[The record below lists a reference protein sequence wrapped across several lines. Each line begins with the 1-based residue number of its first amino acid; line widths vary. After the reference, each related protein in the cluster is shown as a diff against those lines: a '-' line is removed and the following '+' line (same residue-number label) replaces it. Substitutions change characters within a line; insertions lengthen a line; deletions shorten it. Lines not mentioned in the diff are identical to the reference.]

1 MSSIEPTEPAAPRAR
16 LNRVR
21 VALWGAAALAAG
33 AGAFALL
40 DKPKPQPGNAES
52 YASAIGGPFAM
63 IDQRGRPVTDKTLRG
78 RPFAIFFGFT
88 RCPDVCPTT
97 LSRMAQLRKELGS
110 AGDKFD
116 IVFVSVDPEHDK
128 PADIGTYLTLFETPI
143 IGLSGNAAQL
153 AQIVKAYHVY
163 YEKVPQ
169 PGGNYT
175 IDHSASVF
183 LMGRKG
189 EFVTTIDG
197 HEGQA
202 PALAK
207 LRRLIDG

>member
-1 MSSIEPTEPAAPRAR
+1 MDGIEPIEPARPRAW
-16 LNRVR
+16 LNRIR
-21 VALWGAAALAAG
+21 IALLGAAALAAG
-33 AGAFALL
+33 AGAFLL
-40 DKPKPQPGNAES
+40 LESKPQPSNAEA
-52 YASAIGGPFAM
+52 YASAIGGQFTM
-63 IDQRGRPVTDKTLRG
+63 KDQTGRVVTDQTLKG

-97 LSRMAQLRKELGS
+97 LSRMAQLRKELGKD
-110 AGDKFD
+110 GGRFD
-116 IVFVSVDPEHDK
+116 IVFVSVDPGHDK

-143 IGLSGNAAQL
+143 IGLSGTPAQL

-169 PGGNYT
+169 PDGDYT
-175 IDHSASVF
+175 IDHTATVF

-197 HEGQA
+197 QEGQP

-207 LRRLIDG
+207 LRRLIES